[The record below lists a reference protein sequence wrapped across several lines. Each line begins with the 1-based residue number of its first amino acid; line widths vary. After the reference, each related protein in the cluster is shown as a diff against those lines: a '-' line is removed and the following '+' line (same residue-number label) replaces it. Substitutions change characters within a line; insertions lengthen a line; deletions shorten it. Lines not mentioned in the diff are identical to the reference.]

1 MAGDGTDPG
10 PATGVVDAIERAGGT
25 AVADTSDVGAES
37 GAAALVSSAIEHFGR
52 IDVLIANAGIMRWAG
67 FPDVSTEDYDDHLA
81 VHVGGSFH
89 TAKAAWPHFVAQGY
103 GRVVLT
109 TSTGM
114 LGLPGNTAYA
124 IAKGGVIGLARS
136 LAVAGRKHGITANCI
151 APAASTRMA
160 GDVGPEMPPED
171 VAPMVAYLAH
181 ESCPVTGEIYTAGAG
196 RFARLFVGATPGW
209 VHEGGSPS
217 VEDVVARWSAV
228 NDEDG
233 YSVPRNL
240 MEWSAG
246 FLAHLDSD

>member
-1 MAGDGTDPG
+1 MAGDGSDPG
-10 PATGVVDAIERAGGT
+10 PAAEVVATIERAGGT
-25 AVADTSDVGAES
+25 AAADTSDVGTES
-37 GAAALVSSAIEHFGR
+37 GAAALVSATLERFGR

-67 FPDVSTEDYDDHLA
+67 FPDVSTQDYEAHLA
-81 VHVGGSFH
+81 IHVGGSFH
-89 TAKAAWPHFVAQGY
+89 TAKAAWPHLVEQGY

-136 LAVAGRKHGITANCI
+136 LAIAGRKHGITANCI

-160 GDVGPEMPPED
+160 GDGGPEMPPED

-196 RFARLFVGATPGW
+196 RFARLFIGATPGW
-209 VHEGGSPS
+209 VHPGGTPTL
-217 VEDVVARWSAV
+217 EDVAAHWSAV

-233 YSVPRNL
+233 YSVPRSL

-246 FLAHLDSD
+246 FLAHLDPG